1 MRLQSLAKR
10 VGFCVT
16 LGAMCAGCI
25 IIPTDYHTPDSRT
38 NVREETTITI
48 IPGQTTKEDIFLALG
63 EPDEVS
69 PDGRQLV
76 YHWNKV
82 KAIWVVVPGPGPP
95 TSFGG
100 GGGSGQL
107 KKEYYLIITFD
118 ERGAVMHR
126 VFQSRWF

>member
-1 MRLQSLAKR
+1 MTRKTLTR
-10 VGFCVT
+10 CVGFCAT
-16 LGAMCAGCI
+16 LGAICAGCV

-69 PDGRQLV
+69 PDGRQLA
-76 YHWNKV
+76 YHWTKV
-82 KAIWVVVPGPGPP
+82 KVFLAA
-95 TSFGG
+95 FGG
-100 GGGSGQL
+100 RGSEEF

-126 VFQSRWF
+126 EFQSRWSLPA